1 MESQEMFAVEMFGNT
16 GRAIEFTL
24 ENADRVFLFIQD
36 SSRYKS
42 RILTD
47 WRAIR
52 PAPSFGLDRT
62 LAGPFYTYVIDAFAP
77 EAGAIFAGFGFFQ

>member
-1 MESQEMFAVEMFGNT
+1 MSNNADRRPVIVWVDDDLPGLNEAWIRRLMESQEMFAVEMFGNT

-52 PAPSFGLDRT
+52 PHLR
-62 LAGPFYTYVIDAFAP
+62 L
-77 EAGAIFAGFGFFQ
+77 